1 MIFAHDRAKL
11 ERECDDAIV
20 KIANGEKDALKTVFT
35 AYSQFIASAAYQI
48 LQNKEDSE
56 DVLQDVMIKIAS
68 NASSYKP
75 GSSPRAWVAAIARN
89 TALDKARSR
98 RANVSLDEYTDTDLP
113 EQLIYEDSEEKRQ
126 LGEALRS
133 LPPDDRVI
141 VDLKI
146 YGGLK
151 YKEISAALD
160 ITPAAAQ
167 KRYERAIDKLRT
179 YFEEKEDANG

>member
-1 MIFAHDRAKL
+1 MLFGKSGPRLDKQ
-11 ERECDDAIV
+11 CDAALKD
-20 KIANGEKDALKTVFT
+20 IANGDKSALEVIYK
-35 AYSQFIASAAYQI
+35 AYARLIISAAFQI
-48 LQNKEDSE
+48 LQSKEDSE